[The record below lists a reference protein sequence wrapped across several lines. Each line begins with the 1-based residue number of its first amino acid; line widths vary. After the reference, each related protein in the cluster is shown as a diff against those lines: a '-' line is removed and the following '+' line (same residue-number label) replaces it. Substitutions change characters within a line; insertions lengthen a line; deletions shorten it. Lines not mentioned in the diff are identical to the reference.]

1 MSKLN
6 QRPMD
11 YASEGNA
18 LESSLR
24 AMIGNYVFIDI
35 VRVEAVTGDT
45 LTVKSL
51 VQGLTSDRKAIGS
64 EPTYGVPYLR
74 LQRGSSA
81 VIMDPVVGDIGLVAV
96 CDRDITNV
104 KANKTESVPQTL
116 RTHARADAVYLTGI
130 ASLNQTPTQYARF
143 TESGIDVVSPVKLS
157 INAPDVAVTGTSS
170 IALNSPNI
178 ILNGP
183 ITQGAG
189 SYAGVAHFK
198 NAVTSDAEFSVGAI
212 RLTYHGHNGVQHGT
226 DNSGPT
232 VAL

>member
-24 AMIGNYVFIDI
+24 AMIGNYAFIDI

-143 TESGIDVVSPVKLS
+143 NESGINVVSPVKVN
-157 INAPDVAVTGTSS
+157 INAPDVDITGTSS
-170 IALNSPNI
+170 LALNSPNI

-189 SYAGVAHFK
+189 SYAGAAHFK
-198 NAVTSDAEFSVGAI
+198 NAVTSDTEVSVGAI
-212 RLTYHGHNGVQHGT
+212 RLTYHGHNGVQTGSGT
-226 DNSGPT
+226 SGAP
-232 VAL
+232 VAI